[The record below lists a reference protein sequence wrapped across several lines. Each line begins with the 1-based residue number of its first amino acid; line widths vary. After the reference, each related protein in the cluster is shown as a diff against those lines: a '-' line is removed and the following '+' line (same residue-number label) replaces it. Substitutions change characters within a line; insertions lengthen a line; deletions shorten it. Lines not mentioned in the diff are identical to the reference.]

1 MSSCPK
7 CRHRV
12 GLRSI
17 LQATSLTGT
26 RCPHCEANLRTE
38 YRSSL
43 LLMLLSLAAGVLA
56 ENFARRAGAAFPL
69 DLVALLGA
77 FGVVYLGL
85 ATKLLRFRV
94 RRQTSAQPGR

>member
-1 MSSCPK
+1 MSSCPN
-7 CRHRV
+7 CRQRI
-12 GLRSI
+12 GLKPI

-26 RCPHCEANLRTE
+26 TCPHCEANLRTE

-69 DLVALLGA
+69 DLLALLGG

-85 ATKLLRFRV
+85 ATRTLRFRV
-94 RRQTSAQPGR
+94 KRKPASQPGR